1 MKSLKKRNRKDR
13 GQAAGFSLTEL
24 VVAIA
29 VALVLMAIG
38 MPNFLRAYHAYQL
51 TNAAQKFSDILRLT
65 RYDAIRLNK
74 NVNCVIKPDA
84 ADPTRTDVFADENGD
99 TLPGPLEKIILLD
112 NGGNLVDSGVV
123 PGTAALL
130 AAANV
135 TSVPITPPPGNAT
148 ITFDSRGAVNP
159 ATAVNVFYLGSPN
172 SAEAGFRAVLLM
184 PAGSIQ
190 MWTGDASGTWRHLR

>member
-1 MKSLKKRNRKDR
+1 M
-13 GQAAGFSLTEL
+13 
-24 VVAIA
+24 AIA

-84 ADPTRTDVFADENGD
+84 VDPTRTDVFADENGD

-112 NGGNLVDSGVV
+112 NGGNLVDSGGV

-135 TSVPITPPPGNAT
+135 TGGNVTPAPGNAT

-159 ATAVNVFYLGSPN
+159 ATAVNVFYLASPN
-172 SAEAGFRAVLLM
+172 STEAGFRAVLLM

-190 MWTGDASGTWRHLR
+190 MWSGDASGTWRHIR

>member
-1 MKSLKKRNRKDR
+1 MQSLKKRNRKDR
-13 GQAAGFSLTEL
+13 GLAAGFSLTEL

-112 NGGNLVDSGVV
+112 NGGNLVDSGGV
-123 PGTAALL
+123 PGTGALL
-130 AAANV
+130 AAAKV
-135 TSVPITPPPGNAT
+135 TSVPITPTPGNAT
-148 ITFDSRGAVNP
+148 IPFDSRGAVIP
-159 ATAVNVFYLGSPN
+159 PGVNVFYLASPN

-190 MWTGDASGTWRHLR
+190 IWTGDASGTWRHLR